1 MNGLSM
7 LTAAIFILGEM
18 TGTGVL
24 SLPEAMS
31 QSGWSGVAMVL
42 ICCILSAYCGIKLST
57 CWIMI
62 REKNDEYKEGV
73 RDPFPVIAYE
83 AAGKIGR

>member
-1 MNGLSM
+1 M

-24 SLPEAMS
+24 SLPEALR
-31 QSGWSGVAMVL
+31 QSGWSGVAMIL
-42 ICCILSAYCGIKLST
+42 ICCLLSAYCGIKLSN

-62 REKNDEYKEGV
+62 RDRNEKYKESV
-73 RDPFPVIAYE
+73 RDPFPVIAHE
-83 AAGKIGR
+83 AAGNIGR